1 MKGGNDMVLK
11 KLFLLSGLALGF
23 SSTQIMVS
31 NNDVSNTNTVV
42 IHKDYDPNMPDNYP
56 VTSDTEDEKLEDAV
70 ENYYNEHIRDQYM
83 FGISLGSLIGLISSI
98 VTSIVIIVKNVKS
111 NKQLRDNN
119 KQTIETIEKLRAEFE
134 KEKAEYVKDLEAR
147 EKIIAD
153 YAKGMKRVVDQ
164 YDDLSKVLVYKTNE
178 ASDKLSR
185 YAETEDKINRISQ
198 AIVALSKN
206 PDNVKTGI
214 SSEVNSIIN
223 SRD

>member
-1 MKGGNDMVLK
+1 MVLK

-23 SSTQIMVS
+23 SSIQIMVS

-42 IHKDYDPNMPDNYP
+42 IHKDYDPDMPDNYP

-153 YAKGMKRVVDQ
+153 YAKDMKRVVDQ
-164 YDDLSKVLVYKTNE
+164 YNDLSKVLVYKTNE

>member
-153 YAKGMKRVVDQ
+153 YAKDMKRVVDQ

>member
-23 SSTQIMVS
+23 SSIQIMVS

-42 IHKDYDPNMPDNYP
+42 IHKDYDPDMPDNYP

-153 YAKGMKRVVDQ
+153 YAKDMKRVVDQ
-164 YDDLSKVLVYKTNE
+164 YNDLSKVLVYKTNE

>member
-1 MKGGNDMVLK
+1 MVLK

-153 YAKGMKRVVDQ
+153 YAKDMKRVVDQ

>member
-1 MKGGNDMVLK
+1 MVLK

-42 IHKDYDPNMPDNYP
+42 IHKDYDPDMPDNYP

-70 ENYYNEHIRDQYM
+70 EDYYNEHVRDQYM

-153 YAKGMKRVVDQ
+153 YAKDMKRVVDQ